1 MKNIR
6 IILIVSIIIL
16 VTLIFV
22 LINYSNKIKMKSL
35 DKNMQ
40 TEELLLDKKIYPS
53 NFTEFHLKYNGL
65 INTSNIYSRF
75 YEIINVDIPKLYLD
89 INNFKSDT
97 DIVNYFNNQKYI
109 NNSLGIDNINDF
121 KKMIKILNNFN
132 KTNLEYLNCQ
142 VIKSSSKKYS
152 DRTEFK
158 LKIVY
163 KEEKNIILKIIIYN
177 YKKNEDFMKI
187 IQIGEK

>member
-177 YKKNEDFMKI
+177 
-187 IQIGEK
+187 

>member
-187 IQIGEK
+187 IPIVEE

>member
-6 IILIVSIIIL
+6 IILIISIIIL
-16 VTLIFV
+16 VILIFV
-22 LINYSNKIKMKSL
+22 LINYSNKMKMKQL
-35 DKNMQ
+35 DNNIK

-53 NFTEFHLKYNGL
+53 NFSEFHLKYSGL
-65 INTSNIYSRF
+65 MNSSNIYSRF
-75 YEIINVDIPKLYLD
+75 YEIINVNIPKLYLD

-97 DIVNYFNNQKYI
+97 DVVNYFNNEKYI

-152 DRTEFK
+152 DRIEFK

-163 KEEKNIILKIIIYN
+163 KEEKNIVLKIIIYN

-187 IQIGEK
+187 IPIVEE